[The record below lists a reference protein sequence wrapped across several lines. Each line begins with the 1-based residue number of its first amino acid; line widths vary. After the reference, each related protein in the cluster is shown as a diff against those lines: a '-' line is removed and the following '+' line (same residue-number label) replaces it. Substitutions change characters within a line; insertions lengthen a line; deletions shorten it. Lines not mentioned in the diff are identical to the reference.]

1 VSTLRIG
8 VAGAGRVF
16 ERLYLPALAARR
28 DIAVVGVAEPRLER
42 FADVPPTAA
51 RARSVEELLDGVE
64 LDGLIVLTPPS
75 RHVPDASLAMA
86 RGIPVLVEKPMATSP
101 AEVETLRSAGGAGL
115 LTPAFT
121 RRYWPAYRAVAAA
134 GPAWDVSIRLRSDPA
149 GWDAVEGGAT
159 PLEDLAPHV
168 LDLASFLTRSA
179 IDLVLAEPHARGVA
193 IDLTMANGAAARV
206 VLDWPGEYREA
217 MRVDGRTRH
226 AGPPS
231 LLASAG
237 RRVLR
242 RADPPVAAV
251 GAMLGDWAA
260 RLRGETT
267 AMLPAF
273 EDGAAVV
280 AAIEAVRAR
289 LGG

>member
-1 VSTLRIG
+1 MSALRVGI
-8 VAGAGRVF
+8 AGAGRVF
-16 ERLYLPALAARR
+16 ERLYLPAITGRR

-42 FADVPPTAA
+42 FADVPATAA
-51 RARSVEELLDGVE
+51 RARSVEELLDTVE
-64 LDGLIVLTPPS
+64 LDGLIVLTPPLG
-75 RHVPDASLAMA
+75 HAADASLAMA
-86 RGIPVLVEKPMATSP
+86 RDVPVLVEKPLAASL
-101 AEVETLRSAGGAGL
+101 AEVETLRSAGGTRL

-121 RRYWPAYRAVAAA
+121 RRYWPAYRAAAAA
-134 GPAWDVSIRLRSDPA
+134 GVAWDVSIRLRSDPA

-159 PLEDLAPHV
+159 PLDDLAPHV
-168 LDLASFLTRSA
+168 LDLARFLTGSA

-193 IDLTMANGAAARV
+193 IDLTMANGAAARM

-217 MRVDGRTRH
+217 IRVDGRTRR

-237 RRVLR
+237 RRALR
-242 RADPPVAAV
+242 RPDPAVAAV

-260 RLRGETT
+260 RLRGEEA
-267 AMLPAF
+267 AMLPSF

-280 AAIEAVRAR
+280 AAVEAVRAR